1 VASATVIVKNIAPS
15 VVEISGPSTVLTGK
29 KIPFEGSATNPSLT
43 DTRAGFGWRWSV
55 NNGPYELASN
65 PFSTTFSSCGQHTLS
80 VRAADKDGGVS
91 EAAAVSSVAVSA
103 YEGHFRQPLD
113 EGAYNPVQAGMV
125 VSVKVTVGCG
135 AEDMASLRPSIQLL
149 KGNQSDGT
157 GTISENVETY
167 SVSAADTTGV
177 MRPADGFYIYN
188 LRVPEGAQAGELFT
202 IRVRPFGDDNPGAGD
217 LYAVLKVHK

>member
-1 VASATVIVKNIAPS
+1 MDQYLR
-15 VVEISGPSTVLTGK
+15 VL
-29 KIPFEGSATNPSLT
+29 L
-43 DTRAGFGWRWSV
+43 
-55 NNGPYELASN
+55 
-65 PFSTTFSSCGQHTLS
+65 
-80 VRAADKDGGVS
+80 
-91 EAAAVSSVAVSA
+91 
-103 YEGHFRQPLD
+103 
-113 EGAYNPVQAGMV
+113 
-125 VSVKVTVGCG
+125 SVKVTVGCG